1 MDSSP
6 TPQPAGEPSSSAW
19 EREGRNE
26 KAMRVYNGQLDLLC
40 DAFDVRPEHRDHLYR
55 TVGIIFASD
64 QLVEIDR
71 CISEW
76 EDYRARCEATLEEEA
91 QEWSPS
97 DLKAQVKKARKQ
109 LKETRALR
117 EEWASSKWA
126 YCHDAD
132 VKGVLVGIACESE
145 PEESYRLGFTAELGH
160 AVCELVRGDGLQLDK
175 GVSEFYDVAAQ
186 LVHQTS
192 PRPDDD
198 DDGLAQRCENM
209 IADTYFARLYTD
221 YTARCGSFDETVA
234 LLAREDVC
242 GKVSDEEFSAR
253 CADAG
258 FMGEYEKRCSYVA
271 EMLSLYARDKP
282 EHVAGKR
289 IAHDL
294 RTEAAKQSGLR
305 LEESLPLLVLIA
317 GKALYD
323 PDVDFSSEE
332 GFVRTVK
339 ERLQDYLA

>member
-6 TPQPAGEPSSSAW
+6 TPQPAGGSSPSQW
-19 EREGRNE
+19 EQEGRNE
-26 KAMRVYNGQLDLLC
+26 KAGRVYNEQLDLLC
-40 DAFDVRPEHRDHLYR
+40 DAFDVRPEHREHIYS

-64 QLVEIDR
+64 QLAEIDNY
-71 CISEW
+71 ISEW

-91 QEWSPS
+91 QDLGPS
-97 DLKAQVKKARKQ
+97 DLKAQMKKARKQ

-117 EEWASSKWA
+117 EEWAACTWA

-145 PEESYRLGFTAELGH
+145 PEEKYRLGFTAELGH
-160 AVCELVRGDGLQLDK
+160 AVCELVRGDGLPLDK

-198 DDGLAQRCENM
+198 GLAQRCESM
-209 IADTYFARLYTD
+209 IADTYFARIYTD

-242 GKVSDEEFSAR
+242 GRVSDEEFAAR
-253 CADAG
+253 CADA
-258 FMGEYEKRCSYVA
+258 ETLAAYETRCSCVR

-294 RTEAAKQSGLR
+294 RTAAAKLSGLR

-323 PDVDFSSEE
+323 PAVDFSSED
-332 GFVRTVK
+332 GFLRTVK
-339 ERLQDYLA
+339 ERLPDYLE